1 MAKVIPFFPAPPTDY
16 TRQYMDEVVRAFS
29 LYVNSI
35 NVPGEGRNTFTV
47 FTNLQTDDFNL
58 ETGGIFNHGGYVK
71 ISQNDSPHARGVSG
85 TSAVG
90 TVTVTT

>member
-29 LYVNSI
+29 LYVNSV

-58 ETGGIFNHGGYVK
+58 ETGGIFNHGGDVN
-71 ISQNDSPHARGVSG
+71 ISQADRPHARAVRG
-85 TSAVG
+85 TAAGG